1 MFHYFHNHIQ
11 AFLRAVIRIK
21 SNWPSSIIMILVIG
35 ITLCLPATGFLL
47 VENASQ
53 LSSKI
58 EYEAE
63 ISIFLDQTISQDQI
77 NFIGSALKQTSS
89 IEKVN
94 FEPKIRAWEK
104 LQEKL
109 KINSLDAG
117 ISENPLPDAFFVTLN
132 TLDHNIVDSLHK
144 DIKNL
149 EGVKEVII
157 DSGWIKKLRSILYLI
172 KVGLL
177 LLGTLL
183 AMVLIVVIGNTIR
196 LQTLTYQNEIEVSR
210 LIGATDSFIQRPF
223 IYTGIFYGLGGSLV
237 TGGLLTVML
246 ELFNRV
252 AFKFESILGGLIM
265 LTNLPPSKYIFITIF
280 AMVLGLL
287 ASYFSASRS
296 IKTI

>member
-1 MFHYFHNHIQ
+1 MD
-11 AFLRAVIRIK
+11 K
-21 SNWPSSIIMILVIG
+21 
-35 ITLCLPATGFLL
+35 
-47 VENASQ
+47 
-53 LSSKI
+53 K
-58 EYEAE
+58 
-63 ISIFLDQTISQDQI
+63 
-77 NFIGSALKQTSS
+77 TS
-89 IEKVN
+89 
-94 FEPKIRAWEK
+94 F
-104 LQEKL
+104 
-109 KINSLDAG
+109 
-117 ISENPLPDAFFVTLN
+117 
-132 TLDHNIVDSLHK
+132 NIV
-144 DIKNL
+144 
-149 EGVKEVII
+149 
-157 DSGWIKKLRSILYLI
+157 LI

-177 LLGTLL
+177 ILGTLL

-237 TGGLLTVML
+237 TGGLLTVIL

-280 AMVLGLL
+280 AMALGLL